1 MKKIIYTL
9 LSIALVL
16 STTSAVPNSNNKVNI
31 ETEVVSPQ
39 MSTTE
44 IFNYLNTNLGLSA
57 TQKPVVQKAVDEA
70 GAETTKVNADTS
82 KTAAEASTAKTGI
95 VNNLVKKLSSGAL
108 NAIQTKKLSGLTGQL
123 TTMFS
128 QLK

>member
-1 MKKIIYTL
+1 MKKIMYTL

-16 STTSAVPNSNNKVNI
+16 STSSAVPNVKAHI
-31 ETEVVSPQ
+31 QIQAEVVSPQ

-70 GAETTKVNADTS
+70 GAETKKVNADTTKS
-82 KTAAEASTAKTGI
+82 ATEATTAKTGI
-95 VNNLVKKLSSGAL
+95 VNTLIKKLSSGVL
-108 NAIQTKKLSGLTGQL
+108 NAAQTKKLSGLTGQL

>member
-1 MKKIIYTL
+1 MKKIIYSL

-16 STTSAVPNSNNKVNI
+16 STTSFVPCYKNNATIK
-31 ETEVVSPQ
+31 TEVASPQ

-57 TQKPVVQKAVDEA
+57 AQKPVVQKAVDEA
-70 GAETTKVNADTS
+70 GAETAKLNADAS
-82 KTAAEASTAKTGI
+82 KTAAQVSAGKTSI
-95 VNNLVKKLSSGAL
+95 VNNLVKKLSGGVL
-108 NAIQTKKLSGLTGQL
+108 NAIQTKKLSGLTSQL
-123 TTMFS
+123 TAMFA